1 MFEQKRQYPFSKK
14 HEEKGLG
21 ANVSEQDIQIEVST
35 VHPST
40 HQVNAVEPT
49 IKRNNNSNTTT
60 TTTTTTV
67 SGGDATANNFSLM
80 RYKETDLTTRVRNA
94 GDALYD
100 SVHLSMDK
108 AMRKSTEKA
117 KEVAT
122 RDINLATIAAKK
134 DAQDIAALG
143 DSVEGLARTFESL
156 ITEIRKRPY
165 SQQVNLLTGHKKLL
179 KEQIKVV
186 DSRINMAKRLK

>member
-14 HEEKGLG
+14 YEEKGLG

-35 VHPST
+35 VHAPT
-40 HQVNAVEPT
+40 HQINAIEPT
-49 IKRNNNSNTTT
+49 IKRNNNN

-67 SGGDATANNFSLM
+67 SGGIATNNNFSLM
-80 RYKETDLTTRVRNA
+80 RYEETDLTTRVRNA

-100 SVHLSMDK
+100 SFHLSMDK

-117 KEVAT
+117 KEIAT
-122 RDINLATIAAKK
+122 RDINPAAIAAKK
-134 DAQDIAALG
+134 DAQTIAALG

-156 ITEIRKRPY
+156 MTEIRKRPY
-165 SQQVNLLTGHKKLL
+165 SQQVNLLTGYKKLL
-179 KEQIKVV
+179 KEQINVV

>member
-35 VHPST
+35 VHAPT
-40 HQVNAVEPT
+40 HQVNAIEPT
-49 IKRNNNSNTTT
+49 IKRNNNNN

-67 SGGDATANNFSLM
+67 SGGTATNNNFSLM

>member
-1 MFEQKRQYPFSKK
+1 MFKQKRQYPFSKK

-35 VHPST
+35 VHAPT
-40 HQVNAVEPT
+40 HQVNAIEPT
-49 IKRNNNSNTTT
+49 IKRNNNNN
-60 TTTTTTV
+60 TTTTV
-67 SGGDATANNFSLM
+67 SGGIATNNNFSLM

-117 KEVAT
+117 KEFAT
-122 RDINLATIAAKK
+122 RDINLAAIAAKK

-156 ITEIRKRPY
+156 MTEIRKRPY
-165 SQQVNLLTGHKKLL
+165 SQQVNLLTGYKKLL

>member
-1 MFEQKRQYPFSKK
+1 MFEQKRQYSFSKK
-14 HEEKGLG
+14 HEEKGLA

-35 VHPST
+35 VHAPM
-40 HQVNAVEPT
+40 HQVNAIEPT
-49 IKRNNNSNTTT
+49 IKRINNNNNTTT
-60 TTTTTTV
+60 TTI
-67 SGGDATANNFSLM
+67 SGGIATNNNFSLM

-117 KEVAT
+117 KEFAT
-122 RDINLATIAAKK
+122 RDINLAAIAAKK

-156 ITEIRKRPY
+156 MTEIRKRPY
-165 SQQVNLLTGHKKLL
+165 SQQVNLLTGYKKLL
-179 KEQIKVV
+179 KEQNKVV

>member
-35 VHPST
+35 VHAPT

-49 IKRNNNSNTTT
+49 IKRNNNNNT

-67 SGGDATANNFSLM
+67 SGGIATNNNFSLM

-122 RDINLATIAAKK
+122 RDINLAAIAAKK

>member
-35 VHPST
+35 VHAPT
-40 HQVNAVEPT
+40 HQVNAIEPT
-49 IKRNNNSNTTT
+49 IKRNNNNN
-60 TTTTTTV
+60 TTTTTV
-67 SGGDATANNFSLM
+67 SGGIATNNNFSLM
-80 RYKETDLTTRVRNA
+80 RYEETDLTTRVRNA

-100 SVHLSMDK
+100 SVHLSIDK

-122 RDINLATIAAKK
+122 RDINPAAIAAKK

-156 ITEIRKRPY
+156 MTEIRKRPY
-165 SQQVNLLTGHKKLL
+165 SQQVNLLTGYKKLL
-179 KEQIKVV
+179 KEQINVV

>member
-35 VHPST
+35 VHAPT

-49 IKRNNNSNTTT
+49 IKRNNNNN

-156 ITEIRKRPY
+156 MTEIRKRPY

>member
-60 TTTTTTV
+60 TTTV
-67 SGGDATANNFSLM
+67 NGGIATNNNFSLM
-80 RYKETDLTTRVRNA
+80 RYKERGLTTRVRNA

-100 SVHLSMDK
+100 SVQLSMDK

>member
-35 VHPST
+35 VHAPT
-40 HQVNAVEPT
+40 HQVNAIEPT
-49 IKRNNNSNTTT
+49 IKRNNNNNTTP
-60 TTTTTTV
+60 TTV
-67 SGGDATANNFSLM
+67 SGGIATNNNFSLM
-80 RYKETDLTTRVRNA
+80 RYEETDLTTRVRNA

-108 AMRKSTEKA
+108 AMRKFTEKA

-122 RDINLATIAAKK
+122 RDINSAAIAAKK

-156 ITEIRKRPY
+156 MTEIRKRPY
-165 SQQVNLLTGHKKLL
+165 SQQVNLLTGYKKLL
-179 KEQIKVV
+179 KEQINVV

>member
-14 HEEKGLG
+14 HEERGLA

-35 VHPST
+35 VHAPT
-40 HQVNAVEPT
+40 HQVNAIEPT
-49 IKRNNNSNTTT
+49 IKRINNNNTTP
-60 TTTTTTV
+60 TTV
-67 SGGDATANNFSLM
+67 SGGIATNNNFSLM
-80 RYKETDLTTRVRNA
+80 RYEETDLTTRVRNA
-94 GDALYD
+94 AVALYD

-108 AMRKSTEKA
+108 AMRKSTEKT

-122 RDINLATIAAKK
+122 RDINLAAIAAKK

-156 ITEIRKRPY
+156 MTEIRKRRY
-165 SQQVNLLTGHKKLL
+165 SQQVNLLTGYKKLL

>member
-1 MFEQKRQYPFSKK
+1 MFKQKRQYPFSKK

-35 VHPST
+35 VHAPT
-40 HQVNAVEPT
+40 HQVNAIEPT
-49 IKRNNNSNTTT
+49 IKRINNNNNTTT
-60 TTTTTTV
+60 TTI
-67 SGGDATANNFSLM
+67 SGGIATNNNFSLM

-117 KEVAT
+117 KEFAT
-122 RDINLATIAAKK
+122 RDINLAAIAAKK

-143 DSVEGLARTFESL
+143 DSVEGLARTFERL
-156 ITEIRKRPY
+156 MTEIRKRPY
-165 SQQVNLLTGHKKLL
+165 SQQVNLLTGYKKLL

>member
-35 VHPST
+35 GHAST
-40 HQVNAVEPT
+40 HQVNAIEPT
-49 IKRNNNSNTTT
+49 IKRNNNNN
-60 TTTTTTV
+60 TTTTV
-67 SGGDATANNFSLM
+67 SGGIATNNNFSLM

-100 SVHLSMDK
+100 SVHLSIDK
-108 AMRKSTEKA
+108 TMRKCTEKT

-122 RDINLATIAAKK
+122 RDIKLAAIAAKK

-156 ITEIRKRPY
+156 MTEIRKRPY
-165 SQQVNLLTGHKKLL
+165 SQQVNLLTGYKKLL
-179 KEQIKVV
+179 KEQINVV

>member
-14 HEEKGLG
+14 REEKGLG
-21 ANVSEQDIQIEVST
+21 ANISEQDIQIEVST
-35 VHPST
+35 VHAPT
-40 HQVNAVEPT
+40 HQVNAIEHT
-49 IKRNNNSNTTT
+49 IKRKNNNNNTS
-60 TTTTTTV
+60 TTV
-67 SGGDATANNFSLM
+67 SGGIATDNNFSLM
-80 RYKETDLTTRVRNA
+80 RYEETGLTTRVRNA

-100 SVHLSMDK
+100 SVHLSIDK

-122 RDINLATIAAKK
+122 RDINPAAIAAKK

-156 ITEIRKRPY
+156 MTEIRKRPY
-165 SQQVNLLTGHKKLL
+165 SEQVNLLTGYKKLL
-179 KEQIKVV
+179 KEQINVV

>member
-49 IKRNNNSNTTT
+49 IKRNNNSN

-122 RDINLATIAAKK
+122 RDINPATTAAKK

>member
-35 VHPST
+35 VHAPT
-40 HQVNAVEPT
+40 HQVNAIEPT
-49 IKRNNNSNTTT
+49 IKRNNNNNT

-67 SGGDATANNFSLM
+67 SGGIATNNNFSLM
-80 RYKETDLTTRVRNA
+80 RYEETDLTTRVRNA

-122 RDINLATIAAKK
+122 RDINLAAIAAKK
-134 DAQDIAALG
+134 DAQEIAALG

-156 ITEIRKRPY
+156 MTEIRKRPY
-165 SQQVNLLTGHKKLL
+165 SQQVNLLTGYKKLL
-179 KEQIKVV
+179 KEQINVV

>member
-35 VHPST
+35 VHAPT
-40 HQVNAVEPT
+40 HQVNAIEPT
-49 IKRNNNSNTTT
+49 IKRNNDNNTT

-67 SGGDATANNFSLM
+67 SGGIATNNNFSLM
-80 RYKETDLTTRVRNA
+80 RYEETDLTTKVRNA

-122 RDINLATIAAKK
+122 RDINPAAIAAKK

-156 ITEIRKRPY
+156 MTEIRKRPY
-165 SQQVNLLTGHKKLL
+165 SQQVNLLTGYKKLL
-179 KEQIKVV
+179 KEQINVV

>member
-35 VHPST
+35 VHAPT

-49 IKRNNNSNTTT
+49 IKRNNNSNTTS
-60 TTTTTTV
+60 TTTTV

-122 RDINLATIAAKK
+122 RDINPATIAAKK

-156 ITEIRKRPY
+156 MTEIRKRPY

>member
-14 HEEKGLG
+14 HEEKGLA

-35 VHPST
+35 VHAPT
-40 HQVNAVEPT
+40 HQVNAIEPT
-49 IKRNNNSNTTT
+49 IKRNNNNNTTT
-60 TTTTTTV
+60 PTTV
-67 SGGDATANNFSLM
+67 SGGIATNNNFSLM
-80 RYKETDLTTRVRNA
+80 RYEGTDLTTRVRNA
-94 GDALYD
+94 ADALYD

-122 RDINLATIAAKK
+122 RDINPAAIAAKK

-156 ITEIRKRPY
+156 MTEIRKGPY
-165 SQQVNLLTGHKKLL
+165 SQQVNLLTGYKKLL
-179 KEQIKVV
+179 KEQNKVV

>member
-35 VHPST
+35 VHAPT
-40 HQVNAVEPT
+40 HQVNAIEPT
-49 IKRNNNSNTTT
+49 IKRINNNN

-67 SGGDATANNFSLM
+67 SGGIATNNNFSLM
-80 RYKETDLTTRVRNA
+80 RGEETDLTTRVRNA
-94 GDALYD
+94 GDTLYD
-100 SVHLSMDK
+100 SVHRSVDK
-108 AMRKSTEKA
+108 AMRKYTEIA

-122 RDINLATIAAKK
+122 RDINSAAIAAKK

-165 SQQVNLLTGHKKLL
+165 SQQVNLLTGYKKLL
-179 KEQIKVV
+179 KEQINVV

>member
-35 VHPST
+35 VHAPT
-40 HQVNAVEPT
+40 HQVNAIEPT
-49 IKRNNNSNTTT
+49 IKRINNNNTTP
-60 TTTTTTV
+60 TTV
-67 SGGDATANNFSLM
+67 SGGIATNNNFSLM

-94 GDALYD
+94 GGALYD

-108 AMRKSTEKA
+108 AMRKSIEKA
-117 KEVAT
+117 KEVAI
-122 RDINLATIAAKK
+122 RDISQAAIEAKK

-156 ITEIRKRPY
+156 MTEIRKRPY
-165 SQQVNLLTGHKKLL
+165 SQQVNLLTGYKKLL
-179 KEQIKVV
+179 KEQNKVV

>member
-35 VHPST
+35 VHAPT
-40 HQVNAVEPT
+40 HQGNAIEPT
-49 IKRNNNSNTTT
+49 IKRNNDNNTTT
-60 TTTTTTV
+60 TI
-67 SGGDATANNFSLM
+67 SGGIATNNNFSLM
-80 RYKETDLTTRVRNA
+80 RYEETDLTTRVRNA

-122 RDINLATIAAKK
+122 RDINPAAIAAKK

-156 ITEIRKRPY
+156 MTEIRKRPY
-165 SQQVNLLTGHKKLL
+165 SQQVNLLTGYKKLL
-179 KEQIKVV
+179 KEQINVV

>member
-1 MFEQKRQYPFSKK
+1 MFKQKRQYPFSKK

-35 VHPST
+35 VHAPT
-40 HQVNAVEPT
+40 HQVNAIEPT
-49 IKRNNNSNTTT
+49 IKRNNNNNTTP
-60 TTTTTTV
+60 TTTTV
-67 SGGDATANNFSLM
+67 SGGIATNNNFSLM
-80 RYKETDLTTRVRNA
+80 RYEETDLTTRVRNA

-122 RDINLATIAAKK
+122 RDINPAAIAAKK

-156 ITEIRKRPY
+156 MTEIRKRSY
-165 SQQVNLLTGHKKLL
+165 SQQVNLLTGYKKLL

>member
-35 VHPST
+35 VHSPT
-40 HQVNAVEPT
+40 HQVNAIEPT
-49 IKRNNNSNTTT
+49 IKRNNNNN
-60 TTTTTTV
+60 TV
-67 SGGDATANNFSLM
+67 SGGIATNNNFSLM
-80 RYKETDLTTRVRNA
+80 RYEEAGLTTRVRNA
-94 GDALYD
+94 GDALYN
-100 SVHLSMDK
+100 SVHLSVDK
-108 AMRKSTEKA
+108 AMRKSTKKA

-122 RDINLATIAAKK
+122 RDINPAAIAAKK

-156 ITEIRKRPY
+156 MTEIRKRPY
-165 SQQVNLLTGHKKLL
+165 SQQVNLLTGYKKLL
-179 KEQIKVV
+179 KEQINVV